1 MKYIFMSLAVLTLG
15 FLLPACKHP
24 KYAADKLPGKQIR
37 WGNGGGIV
45 GKEKSHILLENGQ
58 LFSRDIMGTTV
69 EAPKIK
75 GKKAKTIFTQVDT
88 LSLAKT
94 EDNQPGNIYSFLEF
108 QDGDMVSRVV
118 WSDKNSSGLKSIKA
132 LFEELNG
139 LLKK

>member
-1 MKYIFMSLAVLTLG
+1 MKYIFISLAVLTLG

-45 GKEKSHILLENGQ
+45 GKEKSHILLETGQ
-58 LFSRDIMGTTV
+58 IFSRDIMGSTV
-69 EAPKIK
+69 EATKTR
-75 GKKAKTIFTQVDT
+75 GKKAKTIFKQIDT
-88 LSLAKT
+88 LGLARMV
-94 EDNQPGNIYSFLEF
+94 DNKPGNTYSFLEF

-118 WSDKNSSGLKSIKA
+118 WGDKNSPDLKSVQA

>member
-1 MKYIFMSLAVLTLG
+1 MKLIFISLTVIAIGL
-15 FLLPACKHP
+15 FLPACKHP
-24 KYAADKLPGKQIR
+24 KYAAEKLPAKQIR

-58 LFSRDIMGTTV
+58 IFSRDIMGSTL
-69 EAPKIK
+69 EATKTK
-75 GKKAKTIFTQVDT
+75 GKKAKTIFNQVDT
-88 LSLAKT
+88 LGLAKIV
-94 EDNQPGNIYSFLEF
+94 DNKPGNIYSFLEF

-118 WSDKNSSGLKSIKA
+118 WGDKNSPDLKSVEA

>member
-1 MKYIFMSLAVLTLG
+1 MKYIFISLAVLTLG
-15 FLLPACKHP
+15 FLLPACKHS

-58 LFSRDIMGTTV
+58 IFSRDIMGSTV
-69 EAPKIK
+69 EATKTRE
-75 GKKAKTIFTQVDT
+75 KKAKTIFKQIDM
-88 LSLAKT
+88 LGLARMVENK
-94 EDNQPGNIYSFLEF
+94 PGNTYSFLEF

-118 WSDKNSSGLKSIKA
+118 WGDKNSPDLKSVQA

-139 LLKK
+139 LLKR